1 MASIHRLPV
10 MLQGEASRHL
20 IDDLVAVL
28 EAGEDPGPR
37 RHQIEVLRM
46 SIREAL
52 RALPNALASAAGLLP
67 SDDPTRREAE
77 HAVRRF
83 MDEVEALV
91 TPTEPEA
98 STDPSPRVAVAT
110 R

>member
-1 MASIHRLPV
+1 MARIQRLPI
-10 MLQGEASRHL
+10 MLQGEAARRL
-20 IDDLVAVL
+20 TDDLVAAL

-37 RHQIEVLRM
+37 QHQIEVLRR

-52 RALPNALASAAGLLP
+52 RVLPIALAAAEGTLSL
-67 SDDPTRREAE
+67 DDPTRRTAE

-91 TPTEPEA
+91 ATVEPEA